1 MLRGPDD
8 PQQPCR
14 PHGCIRAWEH
24 QPSDRVAISTRLSR
38 VSGLSTTSFGMSG
51 RRLNR
56 GSGTVVGPMF
66 LEQRTF
72 RGLDPMRRDVSQADH
87 RLSRA
92 EARRC
97 LLRTFREAHVLAPRC
112 LLRTFREAH
121 VLAPRWIS
129 RSPTQNSFLRY
140 VSVGRKSIGNQKKII
155 MFLTETLSKL

>member
-140 VSVGRKSIGNQKKII
+140 VSVGRKSIGNKKII

>member
-1 MLRGPDD
+1 
-8 PQQPCR
+8 
-14 PHGCIRAWEH
+14 
-24 QPSDRVAISTRLSR
+24 
-38 VSGLSTTSFGMSG
+38 MSG

-140 VSVGRKSIGNQKKII
+140 VSVGRKSIGNKKII